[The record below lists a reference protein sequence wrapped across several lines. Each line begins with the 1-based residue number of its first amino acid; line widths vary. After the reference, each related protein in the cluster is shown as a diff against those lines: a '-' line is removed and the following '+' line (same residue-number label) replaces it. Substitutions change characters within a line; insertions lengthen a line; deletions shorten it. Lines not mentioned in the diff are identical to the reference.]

1 MQRPRRSCGT
11 QYRNSKF
18 LLQLQGQ
25 FRVFSICTVP
35 IQPQAPLILAVFAYL
50 IYKEKLSALDIVNL
64 LVSFFGVAILLTGT
78 LDESPQSPQ
87 TSASLSELIIPAILL
102 VAIPFNQCSLQLLLK
117 SMRSLNE
124 LSISAWMTLFML
136 LFFIPMNY
144 LTKPDNASSPFYFLS
159 DFDLGSWLIS
169 ALFGLT
175 GVYSQTTRAKALHY
189 EDSAKLGVLLY
200 FQSVIQLL
208 MDVVFLGTSFTGQQ
222 MWGVAIIFA
231 ANSAKWASVIQKSFY
246 QAKP

>member
-1 MQRPRRSCGT
+1 MRNPEISTSQLLVIRSLFSGVVILMLMNVKT
-11 QYRNSKF
+11 KDIMWDSIPKQQVPALATRII
-18 LLQLQGQ
+18 QGI
-25 FRVFSICTVP
+25 FNMYCAYLSIKYFPLVFVSLITN
-35 IQPQAPLILAVFAYL
+35 IAPLILAVFAYL

-64 LVSFFGVAILLTGT
+64 LVSFLGVAILLTGT
-78 LDESPQSPQ
+78 LDETPQSPS

-136 LFFIPMNY
+136 LFFIPLNY
-144 LTKPDNASSPFYFLS
+144 LTKPDNASSPFFFLS

-200 FQSVIQLL
+200 F
-208 MDVVFLGTSFTGQQ
+208 
-222 MWGVAIIFA
+222 
-231 ANSAKWASVIQKSFY
+231 
-246 QAKP
+246 